1 MHLDLHPLLQKLKK
15 PTFNILNNIKYVVPQ
30 NKFCRQQLIEFKQ
43 IVSLDDQ
50 RWVLTVLRNHPNQ
63 IIEIMKESF
72 QKITIF

>member
-1 MHLDLHPLLQKLKK
+1 MQSKWLFIMHLDLHPLLQKLKK

-50 RWVLTVLRNHPNQ
+50 RWV
-63 IIEIMKESF
+63 
-72 QKITIF
+72 